1 MKKLFIMALM
11 AVAASSSF
19 AQDVKSILKAKDY
32 AEAKSMLQSCESTLS
47 NEDKAKAY
55 NKLVQLSLEKFNKE
69 SAIMSENQV
78 MQQMGQKGDKPV
90 DKEGMYA
97 ALAKAL
103 NDAVECDKYD
113 KLPNAKG
120 KVAPK
125 FHKKNQNTFWPLR
138 VHLIYAGQDCQ
149 EKGDNNGAFNYYA
162 TYVNSGTSALF
173 DDFDKKKLPDA
184 NLGNV
189 ARVAGWIAYQA
200 KNMDDANKYIDIAL
214 NDTASYKDALG
225 LKMAMMQQSMK
236 TKEDSIKSLNT
247 FEDLYAK
254 DKSEDIFANL
264 ATLYGNL
271 NMKDKQMKLIDERLA
286 SDPNCFTA
294 WAIKGQAEMNENKL
308 DEAIADLKKAN
319 EIKPNALVLT
329 WLGYCNNNKAANTQ
343 DANQQKAL
351 LTETQAYLEKAKE
364 LDPDQK
370 EANWRY
376 LLYNTYYNLYGA
388 DDSRTKAMDPNNK

>member
-55 NKLVQLSLEKFNKE
+55 NKLVQLSLEKVNKE
-69 SAIMSENQV
+69 ATTMGENQV
-78 MQQMGQKGDKPV
+78 MKQMGQKEKPV
-90 DKEGMYA
+90 DTEGMYA
-97 ALAKAL
+97 ALTKAL
-103 NDAVECDKYD
+103 NDALECDKYD
-113 KLPNAKG
+113 QMPNAKG

-125 FHKKNQNTFWPLR
+125 FHKKNQAALWPLR
-138 VHLIYAGQDCQ
+138 LHLINAGQDCLQ
-149 EKGDNNGAFNYYA
+149 KEDNKGALNFYG
-162 TYVNSGTSALF
+162 TYVESGTAPLF
-173 DDFDKKKLPDA
+173 ADFDKTKSPDTY
-184 NLGNV
+184 LGEV
-189 ARVAGWIAYQA
+189 ARVAGVIAYQD
-200 KNMDDANKYIDIAL
+200 KNLDLANKYCDVAL
-214 NDTASYKDALG
+214 KDTASYKDALS
-225 LKMAMMQQSMK
+225 LKMLMMQQQMK
-236 TKEDSIKSLNT
+236 TKEDSVKCLKD
-247 FEDLYAK
+247 FENLYAN
-254 DKSEDIFANL
+254 DKSETIFTNL

-271 NMKDKQMKLIDERLA
+271 GKKEKQAQFISERLA
-286 SDPNCFTA
+286 QDPNCFTA
-294 WAIKGQAEMNENKL
+294 WAVKGQAEMNDSKW